1 MVIKKKM
8 GKKESEN
15 NIEELLIENFVALQ
29 SAFSKMAQK
38 MDNLTGNISRLLDL
52 FEKSAKE
59 FVGNQ
64 GTLTKEDKEFI
75 EKLDKLIDQN
85 KVIAKGLTLMDERIR
100 DKVGGDFK
108 SDKKDKKEND
118 ITLPEKSEKDR
129 LKDLEN
135 KIKPKLLP
143 SI

>member
-1 MVIKKKM
+1 MV
-8 GKKESEN
+8 KKESEN
-15 NIEELLIENFVALQ
+15 NIEKLLIENFVDLQ
-29 SAFSKMAQK
+29 SAFSNMAGK
-38 MDNLTGNISRLLDL
+38 MDNLTSNISRLLDL

-75 EKLDKLIDQN
+75 EKLDKLIEQN

-100 DKVGGDFK
+100 DKVGNEF
-108 SDKKDKKEND
+108 
-118 ITLPEKSEKDR
+118 KSEKKEKEIKLPDKTEKESGKDP